1 MNYEN
6 KFLKYIFK
14 NKHFKQ
20 LGGII
25 GDIPLNKLDQVIK
38 TEDLPDEIKRCI
50 DIMAIPK
57 SHVIPVGSGTL
68 RIQRFPSDV
77 DVMNIV
83 EKQLSTDDVLTL
95 FIDNIKR
102 ITNVIQNDNN
112 ILFSDFKAGRMHW
125 TTDEILNEVKNNISL
140 RDACKVIDV
149 IKLDMFVPYNRRYI
163 EMSTFYILKSNT
175 GFINVNENYF
185 DNFEESLFNDIQ
197 TYRDSKPFKAVKR
210 LWSMSRIR
218 NDLETMNKL
227 EVLINSNVSLL
238 SQINADV
245 ETLELM
251 IKKNSKYNK
260 DFVLDE
266 IKNFK
271 DRTSHILDIEYNE
284 KLLYQIIDNLVI
296 LFTNNESNEILV
308 ELHKLHDYILSI
320 INRETINYLNIIN
333 FKLPDTFTES
343 IIPLNTIF
351 SRASIGAP
359 NASVPNTGIL
369 NRSVPN
375 TNVSNTNIS
384 HTGILNTTV
393 PNTYKPNTHL
403 PSLNLP
409 NTYKPNTHLPSL
421 NLPNTDKPNTY
432 KPNTYKPS
440 LNLPNTDN
448 VSSKSIVLS
457 MMIFIAAFML

>member
-14 NKHFKQ
+14 NKHIIQ
-20 LGGII
+20 SGGII

-38 TEDLPDEIKRCI
+38 TENLPDEIKRCI
-50 DIMAIPK
+50 NIMAIPN

-83 EKQLSTDDVLTL
+83 EKQLSTDDVITL

-102 ITNVIQNDNN
+102 ITTVIQNDNN
-112 ILFSDFKAGRMHW
+112 ILFSDFKAGKMHW
-125 TTDEILNEVKNNISL
+125 TTDEILKEVKNGVSL
-140 RDACKVIDV
+140 RDACKVVDV

-175 GFINVNENYF
+175 GFINVDENYF

-197 TYRDSKPFKAVKR
+197 TYKVSKPFKAVKR

-245 ETLELM
+245 ETLELI
-251 IKKNSKYNK
+251 IKKNVKYNK

-284 KLLYQIIDNLVI
+284 KFLYQIIDNLVI
-296 LFTNNESNEILV
+296 LFTNNENNKILV
-308 ELHKLHDYILSI
+308 ELSKLHDYILSI
-320 INRETINYLNIIN
+320 INRETVNYLNIIN
-333 FKLPDTFTES
+333 FKLPDTFTETTA
-343 IIPLNTIF
+343 PLNTIF
-351 SRASIGAP
+351 SHAAINLP
-359 NASVPNTGIL
+359 NTSVPNTSL
-369 NRSVPN
+369 PN
-375 TNVSNTNIS
+375 TSLPNTSLPNAS
-384 HTGILNTTV
+384 LPYTGILNTRVSNTSVPYAGILNTHV
-393 PNTYKPNTHL
+393 PNTHVPNTHV
-403 PSLNLP
+403 
-409 NTYKPNTHLPSL
+409 PNTHV
-421 NLPNTDKPNTY
+421 PNTHVPN
-432 KPNTYKPS
+432 K
-440 LNLPNTDN
+440 DN
-448 VSSKSIVLS
+448 VLPKSIVLS
-457 MMIFIAAFML
+457 MMLFISAFML